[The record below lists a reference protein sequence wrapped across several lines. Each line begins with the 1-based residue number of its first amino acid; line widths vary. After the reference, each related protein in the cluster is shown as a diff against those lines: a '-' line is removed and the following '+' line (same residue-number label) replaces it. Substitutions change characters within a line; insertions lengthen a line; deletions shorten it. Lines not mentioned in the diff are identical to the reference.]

1 MGDVVAPADAFTLEE
16 QSLLQICLA
25 STMEWKRAYTQVQQ
39 DNRHHLF
46 MSIAGTTF
54 QTLYD
59 PGAMVSVMSEA
70 SYLSIPAGPRSKC
83 PRLPA
88 GVGLQGAFA
97 KPDTVDTASNKTFK
111 IRAPIE
117 VAGQQ
122 LVHELLVSPYLSS
135 PVIMGMDLINKT
147 GVSMDAI
154 GNRLVFRGAATV
166 TCRNHQ
172 DLAPGECAVIQVNLE
187 EDSCVSSATLLIDQE
202 EVAGQDH
209 FIPPQL
215 VRSVGRSRKAYIH
228 VANVSTTEVRF
239 RPGQAIARG
248 TPMHGAQGKPL
259 RKFVQEW
266 ESKHRQRTNTDQT
279 GSVSESLQPRL
290 TEADKKLLMD
300 QVEHG
305 DSLNLK
311 EQQELR
317 QTILDHH
324 TIFARH
330 EYDLGSTKT
339 VTHNIVVKPGTAPV
353 FQKQFPLSE
362 SHLDLVKEWVD
373 KLLEAGVIRSSTSQW
388 NSAVFC
394 VKKPHSNGFRVV
406 VDSRA
411 INQVTEPQYA
421 TGLLVDEA
429 IRGVA
434 RQKAKYFS
442 SIDLLK
448 AFHQVPLSEESKPL
462 TAFSIPSYGRFEF
475 SQGSPMGCQSS
486 PAAFIILMSEV
497 TRKLEH
503 SFCYLDDIIC
513 CSRTIEDHMRD
524 LAELFSR
531 LRLHR
536 LKANLA
542 KCKFFVTECTFL
554 GFHLDQYGVRPG
566 LEKTKVIEEAPP
578 PTNVKGIQSWLGLC
592 NYFSS
597 HVKGYRYKASILS
610 NLTKKDSGYKS
621 GPLPP
626 EAQRAWEWMKTQLI
640 SRPVL
645 RYPDFS
651 KTFHLS
657 TDASSGS
664 QEATG
669 GLGAALTQYFQ
680 VDGQEKEL
688 PIGFAGRALRG
699 SERNYSVFLLELTAA
714 CFGMEKYAPFLRG
727 RHFKLYV
734 DHRPLTGL
742 TGVHAKTYN
751 RLAEKTE
758 DFDFEVIYKKGELN
772 HGPDYVSRSFAHLP
786 PEPVPLKRVIAIGP
800 GLRARDPDVAH
811 TFLDTFGYSD
821 SDLVTMQRQD
831 PALNALYKS
840 VALGV
845 FPLETELQGFVKTY
859 AANSLL
865 KSGVLFIK
873 ICLKRF
879 GPQTQGRIL
888 LWTPPCIRRE
898 IVDYAHASFVGGHAG
913 IDKTMDRLLIQYYWP
928 SLMNDVTLYVH
939 KCHICQQLRR
949 VHHTGPAPMI
959 PLPQEDRP
967 NQRVHLD
974 LIGEL
979 PGHPEYKYI
988 LMMTDAYSRYLELAK
1003 LRSKSA
1009 EEVGTAFFTKW
1020 CCRHGVPTTVLS
1032 DQGNEFISAFSRKLL
1047 CLLGTEQHSTSGYR
1061 PECNGLSETNNRTV
1075 LRYIR
1080 AMIQES
1086 IKEWPDLLAPIMFHY
1101 NTAVS
1106 KAHKATPFSL
1116 LYNHKPQYPRWD
1128 PEGITDMIYGT
1139 DSATDLALRL
1149 EEARKIA
1156 IEQGMSFRDAYTHRF
1171 NRDRTDPT
1179 YKVGQHVLLH
1189 HPVWASREQETTSS
1203 KLSRPWIGPCVIEQV
1218 YPEAHNVRIRFLHSR
1233 SRGRKNVQRVHYDR
1247 IKPYLSGVKSDV
1259 FGDPLLNPH
1268 ATRGSEMDSEKAP
1281 FPVTT
1286 PNPTPD
1292 DLVLDDSDAES
1303 VNEPISVSDPEN
1315 PPPEEEITPPLP
1327 RTSVSEPQD
1336 SLPSPEVP
1344 AGDSSAND
1352 PSPDLDEK
1360 IQQPPG
1366 PHRSSRKS
1374 SSPSDS
1380 KGGNKQRYN
1389 LRDRTNRK
1397 SWKDLYKRVKRS
1409 ASKSLDRITGAGRKR
1424 S

>member
-1 MGDVVAPADAFTLEE
+1 MGKDVANEPDSAPEGK
-16 QSLLQICLA
+16 SLLQICLA
-25 STMEWKRAYTQVQQ
+25 STMEWKKAYSQIQR

-54 QTLYD
+54 QALYD

-70 SYLSIPAGPRSKC
+70 SYLSIPAHRRAKC
-83 PRLPA
+83 PKLPA
-88 GVGLQGAFA
+88 KIGLQGAFA
-97 KPDTVDTASNKTFK
+97 KPDAVEKTSSQLFE
-111 IRAPIE
+111 IRVPIE
-117 VAGQQ
+117 VAGQ
-122 LVHELLVSPYLSS
+122 LLTHDILVSPYLSS

-147 GVSMDAI
+147 GVSMDAVA
-154 GNRLVFRGAATV
+154 NRLIFRGSATV
-166 TCRNHQ
+166 TCRKHQ
-172 DLAPGECAVIQVNLE
+172 ELAPGECAVIQVNLE
-187 EDSCVSSATLLIDQE
+187 ENSCVSSATLLVDQE
-202 EVAGQDH
+202 EGVGQDH

-228 VANVSTTEVRF
+228 VANVSATDIQF
-239 RPGQAIARG
+239 RPGQKIARG
-248 TPMHGAQGKPL
+248 LPMHGAQGKPL
-259 RKFVQEW
+259 RKYVKEW
-266 ESKHRQRTNTDQT
+266 EAKQKMASKPESNKTDADA
-279 GSVSESLQPRL
+279 SEPSL
-290 TEADKKLLMD
+290 TEEDRKLLMD

-305 DSLNLK
+305 TVLGPK

-317 QTILDHH
+317 KTILEHH
-324 TIFARH
+324 SIFARH

-339 VTHNIVVKPGTAPV
+339 ITHKIVVKPGTAPV

-373 KLLEAGVIRSSTSQW
+373 NLLAAGVIRSSTSQW

-394 VKKPHSNGFRVV
+394 VKKPHSSGFRVV

-411 INQVTEPQYA
+411 INQVTEPQHA
-421 TGLLVDEA
+421 TGLLVEEA

-448 AFHQVPLSEESKPL
+448 AFHQVPLAEESKQL

-531 LRLHR
+531 LRLHN

-554 GFHLDQYGVRPG
+554 GFHLDQHGVRPG

-578 PTNVKGIQSWLGLC
+578 PENIKGIQSWLGLC

-610 NLTKKDSGYKS
+610 NLTKKDSGYKA
-621 GPLPP
+621 GPLPD
-626 EAQRAWEWMKTQLI
+626 EARQAWEWMKAQLI

-664 QEATG
+664 QESMG
-669 GLGAALTQYFQ
+669 GLGAALTQYFK

-800 GLRARDPDVAH
+800 GARARDPDVSH
-811 TFLDTFGYSD
+811 SFLDIFGYSD
-821 SDLVTMQRQD
+821 SDLATLQSQD
-831 PALNALYKS
+831 ASLEALAKNLANNVL
-840 VALGV
+840 
-845 FPLETELQGFVKTY
+845 PEEPELQSFVKTY
-859 AANSLL
+859 SANSLL

-873 ICLKRF
+873 LNLKRF
-879 GPQTQGRIL
+879 GPQTKGRIL
-888 LWTPPCIRRE
+888 LWTPPCLRKE
-898 IVDYAHASFVGGHAG
+898 IVDYAHTSFVGGHAG
-913 IDKTMDRLLIQYYWP
+913 IDKTMDRLLTQYYWP
-928 SLMNDVTLYVH
+928 SLMNDVTLYIH
-939 KCHICQQLRR
+939 RCHICQQLRR

-979 PGHPEYKYI
+979 PGHPEYRYI

-1003 LRSKSA
+1003 LRTKSA
-1009 EEVGTAFFTKW
+1009 EEVGLAFFTKW
-1020 CCRHGVPTTVLS
+1020 CC
-1032 DQGNEFISAFSRKLL
+1032 
-1047 CLLGTEQHSTSGYR
+1047 
-1061 PECNGLSETNNRTV
+1061 
-1075 LRYIR
+1075 
-1080 AMIQES
+1080 
-1086 IKEWPDLLAPIMFHY
+1086 
-1101 NTAVS
+1101 
-1106 KAHKATPFSL
+1106 
-1116 LYNHKPQYPRWD
+1116 
-1128 PEGITDMIYGT
+1128 
-1139 DSATDLALRL
+1139 
-1149 EEARKIA
+1149 
-1156 IEQGMSFRDAYTHRF
+1156 
-1171 NRDRTDPT
+1171 
-1179 YKVGQHVLLH
+1179 
-1189 HPVWASREQETTSS
+1189 
-1203 KLSRPWIGPCVIEQV
+1203 
-1218 YPEAHNVRIRFLHSR
+1218 
-1233 SRGRKNVQRVHYDR
+1233 
-1247 IKPYLSGVKSDV
+1247 
-1259 FGDPLLNPH
+1259 
-1268 ATRGSEMDSEKAP
+1268 
-1281 FPVTT
+1281 
-1286 PNPTPD
+1286 
-1292 DLVLDDSDAES
+1292 
-1303 VNEPISVSDPEN
+1303 
-1315 PPPEEEITPPLP
+1315 
-1327 RTSVSEPQD
+1327 
-1336 SLPSPEVP
+1336 
-1344 AGDSSAND
+1344 
-1352 PSPDLDEK
+1352 
-1360 IQQPPG
+1360 
-1366 PHRSSRKS
+1366 
-1374 SSPSDS
+1374 
-1380 KGGNKQRYN
+1380 
-1389 LRDRTNRK
+1389 
-1397 SWKDLYKRVKRS
+1397 
-1409 ASKSLDRITGAGRKR
+1409 
-1424 S
+1424 

>member
-1 MGDVVAPADAFTLEE
+1 MGEDVVQNPRVVSTNHN
-16 QSLLQICLA
+16 LLQICLA
-25 STMEWKRAYTQVQQ
+25 STMEWKKSYAQLHQ

-46 MSIAGTTF
+46 LTIAGTTF

-70 SYLSIPAGPRSKC
+70 SYYSIPEKHRRRY

-88 GVGLQGAFA
+88 QIALQGAFS
-97 KPDTVDTASNKTFK
+97 KPQSTEASSNKLFE
-111 IRAPIE
+111 INVPVE

-122 LVHELLVSPYLSS
+122 LSHQFLVSPHLSS

-147 GVSMDAI
+147 GVSMDAVA
-154 GNRLVFRGAATV
+154 NRLVFRGAATV
-166 TCRNHQ
+166 TCRDHQ
-172 DLAPGECAVIQVNLE
+172 ELAPGECAVIHVNLE

-202 EVAGQDH
+202 ESVGRDH
-209 FIPPQL
+209 YVPPQL
-215 VRSVGRSRKAYIH
+215 VRSVGRSRKAFIH
-228 VANVSTTEVRF
+228 VANVSASDLRF
-239 RPGQAIARG
+239 SPGQRIARG
-248 TPMHGAQGKPL
+248 IPMQGAQGKPL
-259 RKFVQEW
+259 RKFIKDW
-266 ESKHRQRTNTDQT
+266 ESKQRPSPPPNSSNPTADV
-279 GSVSESLQPRL
+279 GSSTL
-290 TEADKKLLMD
+290 TEEDKKLLMD

-305 DSLNLK
+305 DTLNQK
-311 EQQELR
+311 QQQELR
-317 QTILDHH
+317 RTILDHH
-324 TIFARH
+324 SIFARH

-339 VTHNIVVKPGTAPV
+339 ITHNIVVKPGTAPV

-406 VDSRA
+406 VDSRG
-411 INQVTEPQYA
+411 INQVTEPQHA
-421 TGLLVDEA
+421 TGLLVEEA

-448 AFHQVPLSEESKPL
+448 AFHQVPLTEESKPL
-462 TAFSIPSYGRFEF
+462 TAFSVPSYGRFEF

-513 CSRTIEDHMRD
+513 CSRTIEDHMKD
-524 LAELFSR
+524 LAELFAR

-554 GFHLDQYGVRPG
+554 GFHLDQHGVRPG
-566 LEKTKVIEEAPP
+566 LEKTKVIEDAPP
-578 PTNVKGIQSWLGLC
+578 PENIKGIQSWLGLC

-621 GPLPP
+621 GPLPT
-626 EAQRAWEWMKTQLI
+626 EALQAWQWMKTQLI

-664 QEATG
+664 QECTG
-669 GLGAALTQYFQ
+669 GLGASLTQFFN
-680 VDGQEKEL
+680 VDGQEREL

-758 DFDFEVIYKKGELN
+758 EFDFEVIYKKGELN
-772 HGPDYVSRSFAHLP
+772 YGPDYVSRSFAHIP
-786 PEPVPLKRVIAIGP
+786 PEPVPLKRVIAISP
-800 GLRARDPDVAH
+800 AVRARDPDVAH
-811 TFLDTFGYSD
+811 TFLDIFGYSD

-831 PALNALYKS
+831 PHIGALYRS
-840 VALGV
+840 VAHGSFSEEL
-845 FPLETELQGFVKTY
+845 ELQNFAKTY
-859 AANSLL
+859 SANSLL

-873 ICLKRF
+873 LNLKRF
-879 GPQTQGRIL
+879 GPQTQGRML
-888 LWTPPCIRRE
+888 LWTPPCIRKE
-898 IVDYAHASFVGGHAG
+898 IVDYAHASFAGGHAG
-913 IDKTMDRLLIQYYWP
+913 IDKTTDRLLTQYYWP
-928 SLMNDVTLYVH
+928 SLMNDVALFVSR
-939 KCHICQQLRR
+939 CHVCQQLRR
-949 VHHTGPAPMI
+949 THHTGPAPMI
-959 PLPQEDRP
+959 PLPLEDRP

-974 LIGEL
+974 LIGEI
-979 PGHPEYKYI
+979 PGHPEYRYI

-1020 CCRHGVPTTVLS
+1020 CCRHGIPTTVLS
-1032 DQGNEFISAFSRKLL
+1032 DQGNEFVSAFSRKLH

-1075 LRYIR
+1075 LRYLR
-1080 AMIQES
+1080 AMIQDS
-1086 IKEWPDLLAPIMFHY
+1086 IREWPDLLAPIMFHY

-1128 PEGITDMIYGT
+1128 PEGITDMIYGN
-1139 DSATDLALRL
+1139 DNATDLALRL

-1156 IEQGMSFRDAYTHRF
+1156 IDQGMSFRDAYTHRF
-1171 NRDRTDPT
+1171 NKDRKDPV

-1218 YPEAHNVRIRFLHSR
+1218 YPDAHNVRIRFLNSR

-1247 IKPYLSGVKSDV
+1247 IKPYLSGVRSDV
-1259 FGDPLLNPH
+1259 FGDPLMNPH
-1268 ATRGSEMDSEKAP
+1268 AVTGSDRDTEKAP
-1281 FPVTT
+1281 D
-1286 PNPTPD
+1286 PTSHPGGGTNN
-1292 DLVLDDSDAES
+1292 LTLDDSDNES
-1303 VNEPISVSDPEN
+1303 VTDLDLIPDNTPSPSVGADAPSKTQPSVLEPGETEPV
-1315 PPPEEEITPPLP
+1315 PPPSDIPDPAPLKENV
-1327 RTSVSEPQD
+1327 TKS
-1336 SLPSPEVP
+1336 EVP
-1344 AGDSSAND
+1344 DETKPSTTPSKANELEGSNEL
-1352 PSPDLDEK
+1352 PK
-1360 IQQPPG
+1360 
-1366 PHRSSRKS
+1366 HK
-1374 SSPSDS
+1374 
-1380 KGGNKQRYN
+1380 YN
-1389 LRDRTNRK
+1389 LRDRKNRR
-1397 SWKDLYKRVKRS
+1397 SWKDLYKRAKRS
-1409 ASKSLDRITGAGRKR
+1409 ASKSLERVKGAGRRR

>member
-1 MGDVVAPADAFTLEE
+1 MGDNVASRNETALED

-25 STMEWKRAYTQVQQ
+25 STMEWKRAYSQIQQ

-46 MSIAGTTF
+46 MSVAGTTF

-70 SYLSIPAGPRSKC
+70 SYLSIPESSRSKC

-97 KPDTVDTASNKTFK
+97 KPDTVDTALDKTFK
-111 IRAPIE
+111 IKAPIE

-166 TCRNHQ
+166 TCRHHQ

-202 EVAGQDH
+202 EMAGQDH

-215 VRSVGRSRKAYIH
+215 VRSVGRSRKAHIH
-228 VANVSTTEVRF
+228 VANVSTSDIQF
-239 RPGQAIARG
+239 RPGQRIARG
-248 TPMHGAQGKPL
+248 TPMQGAQGKPL

-266 ESKHRQRTNTDQT
+266 ESKQKPPVNLDKKEK
-279 GSVSESLQPRL
+279 SSEPLQPPL
-290 TEADKKLLMD
+290 TESDKKLLMD

-305 DSLNLK
+305 DSLSFK

-317 QTILDHH
+317 RTILEHH
-324 TIFARH
+324 SIFARH

-339 VTHNIVVKPGTAPV
+339 ITHNIVVKPGTAPV

-394 VKKPHSNGFRVV
+394 VKKPHSSGFRVV

-448 AFHQVPLSEESKPL
+448 AFHQVPLSEESKQL

-513 CSRTIEDHMRD
+513 ASRTIEDHMRD

-554 GFHLDQYGVRPG
+554 GFHLDQNGVRPG
-566 LEKTKVIEEAPP
+566 LEKTRVIEQAPP
-578 PTNVKGIQSWLGLC
+578 PENIKGIQSWLGLC

-597 HVKGYRYKASILS
+597 HVKGYRYKASVLS

-626 EAQRAWEWMKTQLI
+626 EAKQAWEWMKAQLI

-680 VDGQEKEL
+680 VDGKEKEL

-800 GLRARDPDVAH
+800 GMRARDPDVAH

-821 SDLVTMQRQD
+821 SDLLVMQRHD
-831 PALNALYKS
+831 PSLNALFQS
-840 VALGV
+840 VARGI
-845 FPLETELQGFVKTY
+845 FPSDTELQSFVKTY

-865 KSGVLFIK
+865 KSGVLFIN
-873 ICLKRF
+873 INLKRF

-888 LWTPPCIRRE
+888 LWTPPCIRKE
-898 IVDYAHASFVGGHAG
+898 IVDYAHTSFVGGHAG
-913 IDKTMDRLLIQYYWP
+913 IDKTMDRLLTQYYWP
-928 SLMNDVTLYVH
+928 SLMNDVTMYIH
-939 KCHICQQLRR
+939 RCHVCQQLRR

-974 LIGEL
+974 LIGEI
-979 PGHPEYKYI
+979 PGHPTYRYI

-1032 DQGNEFISAFSRKLL
+1032 DQGNEFVSAFSRKLH

-1075 LRYIR
+1075 LRYLR
-1080 AMIQES
+1080 AMIQDS
-1086 IKEWPDLLAPIMFHY
+1086 IREWPDLLAPIMFHY
-1101 NTAVS
+1101 NTAIS

-1171 NRDRTDPT
+1171 NRDRTDPV

-1268 ATRGSEMDSEKAP
+1268 ATRGSEIDTERTPPPVADPSSNTENLVLEDSDSES
-1281 FPVTT
+1281 VTEPLFVSDRESRGPEEPTPPPATRATLPEPRGPSPPPDST
-1286 PNPTPD
+1286 PNDVETDTPSSDSAEKRRQPTDIERP
-1292 DLVLDDSDAES
+1292 
-1303 VNEPISVSDPEN
+1303 
-1315 PPPEEEITPPLP
+1315 
-1327 RTSVSEPQD
+1327 
-1336 SLPSPEVP
+1336 
-1344 AGDSSAND
+1344 
-1352 PSPDLDEK
+1352 
-1360 IQQPPG
+1360 
-1366 PHRSSRKS
+1366 SRKT
-1374 SSPSDS
+1374 SPSTDVQ
-1380 KGGNKQRYN
+1380 KHNQQRYN
-1389 LRDRTNRK
+1389 LRDRTNRR